1 MRQLKSIAA
10 VGGAVAL
17 IGVWPLA
24 VGHIGQTIVTDGIQN
39 FDNQD
44 IKVELEEYDRGY
56 LSSVAKTLVTV
67 IDPQAVAQL
76 NAYGWP
82 TQYELVHNINH
93 GMLSLSGET
102 FYSQVPELKLLTT
115 TQLNGNTEFSTNV
128 KAQQF
133 DIAGSQPMTALLGA
147 LDIEGSVTVLG
158 ELEYQLTMPS
168 LEFDYQNGAMI
179 RFDGLASSGEG
190 KVEQGLWMG
199 EQTLSLDSFVVNDY
213 EGVNL
218 VEMGGLSY
226 QFQTS
231 QDETAHTLQG
241 DYQLTLQEFKNH
253 DGEAKNLSLSFT
265 AGGFDKSA
273 FLDLSEMYQNSPVWT
288 EQDTAKALPKVD
300 EFLAKGFFMSLNK
313 FSVDVD
319 EGHFESNWN
328 MNLPSGEA
336 NTSKDFLQLIE
347 LLQGDMN
354 AFVSS
359 DLVMAYPFIQEN
371 LDELLIMEVASQT
384 DDGYKMSLQLKDG
397 NILFSNGKEVPVM
410 SLLLPMLLPQQAQ

>member
-17 IGVWPLA
+17 IGIWPLA
-24 VGHIGQTIVTDGIQN
+24 VGHIGQTIVTDGIEN

-67 IDPQAVAQL
+67 TDPQAVAQL

-82 TQYELVHNINH
+82 TQYELVHHIDH
-93 GMLSLSGET
+93 GMFSLSGET
-102 FYSQVPELKLLTT
+102 FYAQMPEVKLLTK
-115 TQLNGNTEFSTNV
+115 TQLNGNTEFSTNL

-133 DIAGSQPMTALLGA
+133 QIDGREPMKALLGS

-168 LEFDYQNGAMI
+168 LELDYQSGAMI
-179 RFDGLASSGEG
+179 RFDGLTSNGEG
-190 KVEQGLWMG
+190 KVEQGIWMG
-199 EQTLSLDSFVVNDY
+199 EQTLSLESFLVNDY

-231 QDETAHTLQG
+231 QDETAQTLQG

-253 DGEAKNLSLSFT
+253 DGEAENLSLSFT

-300 EFLAKGFFMSLNK
+300 ELLAKGFFMSLNK

-328 MNLPSGEA
+328 MTLPSGEA
-336 NTSKDFLQLIE
+336 NSSKDFLQLIE

-384 DDGYKMSLQLKDG
+384 NDGYSMALQLEDG
-397 NILFSNGKEVPVM
+397 KILFSNGKEVPVM
-410 SLLLPMLLPQQAQ
+410 SLLLPMLLPQQTQ